1 MVVESMWLLPPVL
14 DALTSIQ
21 ECRETLRR
29 GEKKKE
35 KKTLDRLLHESAV
48 E

>member
-1 MVVESMWLLPPVL
+1 MVESMWAVASGPWCSDRYPGMQG
-14 DALTSIQ
+14 DAK
-21 ECRETLRR
+21 RR

-35 KKTLDRLLHESAV
+35 KKTLDLLLHESAV